1 MPNRRAF
8 SIESANSLDLLLV
21 FGFIAAV
28 IGGLESMVGSVVGA
42 LILGVGLTFI
52 LNYVGTSLTF
62 ISGFLVLIVV
72 LLVKPEGIF
81 GSRKGRRA

>member
-1 MPNRRAF
+1 MLITSYNFLSP
-8 SIESANSLDLLLV
+8 NSLDLLLV

-42 LILGVGLTFI
+42 LILGIGLSFI
-52 LNYVGTSLTF
+52 LSYVGTSLTF
-62 ISGFLVLIVV
+62 ISGFLVLILV
-72 LLVKPEGIF
+72 LLIKPDGII

>member
-1 MPNRRAF
+1 MITSYNFLSP
-8 SIESANSLDLLLV
+8 NSLDLLLV

-72 LLVKPEGIF
+72 LLVKPEGIL